1 MDNTNKAV
9 SKEFLKQYF
18 TQNNIG
24 EEFGS
29 KVIADLESRGY
40 TITGITEPNKTG
52 FLGNAGGA
60 IKNVFTERASNIG
73 AGISEIGEAYNAETK
88 QGGSIGA
95 GLAGAS
101 VKALQQPLNIAGQ
114 AMGGVWDLATQA
126 VMSIVPEDIKEKG
139 QEFITNFIENS
150 ELAQK
155 TLSEISEIQEKYPDV
170 ARALGNALNILPAPP
185 AGKLATAGV
194 KGTGKL
200 TTKAIGG
207 LDDLIKSAS
216 ELTETAGKSLTR
228 KISPTTEIAVE
239 NTYKG
244 LLKQIEN
251 KKSIMSDFVKRE
263 GTGKDPLR
271 VISENPDYMV
281 RIDTASKSFDV
292 KDAVSNLNRDVAQ
305 YSRVRDA
312 VLSTADDTF
321 GNIATDDVLKNVFT
335 RISGKNYKT
344 YLDEGERAVKNIIT
358 KMESLKKFNPETISR
373 IELNNVRKGIDD
385 TINTL
390 TNTKLQD
397 KLRLDMRT
405 SFKEILEQSLPDNTL
420 LKELNGKIG
429 DLIDTSDFLTKKLAG
444 SKVKG
449 GGLTDLAIKTAGS
462 QTGAIIGAG
471 AGGVLG
477 GIPGAFAGYGISE
490 FLSKSLIKNAINN
503 PFDRKVLEKM
513 LQETPDIIKKSQE
526 FINKMKSQTVKSTD
540 FVKKKTNISRMQR
553 LANAESEEVVDSIL
567 KPNKG
572 IVKANLP
579 ESALMKEARKY
590 KSAEEFIKAQGE
602 TLYHGTPYKFDTFK
616 KGKTTYFTPKKSFA
630 ENYGSEKSFARE
642 MDADIQILERFG
654 KVNLF
659 DGTKKADI
667 EKLGKMLP
675 DEVGVLGP
683 MAGMGGK
690 LSKKEVL
697 ERMRGIFTLD
707 TPEFVFK
714 AKKVGEI
721 FEDMSI
727 AHSGTYRIKKINKDS
742 VVADKINQ
750 WGNVYGKDTD
760 VYKTVTFKKDKTYQF
775 KDAPYWKD
783 FEGDT
788 AIEESI
794 KKLGYDGWVSSEKGV
809 PTYAIFNPEKLKT
822 KSQLEEI
829 WNKAQ
834 K

>member
-1 MDNTNKAV
+1 MNNTNKTV

-24 EEFGS
+24 EEDGS

-40 TITGITEPNKTG
+40 TITGITEPNKTNNSG
-52 FLGNAGGA
+52 NFLTKTVDDLKGRFEN
-60 IKNVFTERASNIG
+60 IKEGLKEVSEAYKQEANNGVVDSKA
-73 AGISEIGEAYNAETK
+73 AGIAA
-88 QGGSIGA
+88 A
-95 GLAGAS
+95 GLKLA
-101 VKALQQPLNIAGQ
+101 QQPLNVLGQ
-114 AMGGVWDLATQA
+114 AAGGVWDLATHA

-139 QEFITNFIENS
+139 QEYITNFIENS

-170 ARALGNALNILPAPP
+170 ARALGNTLNILPAPP
-185 AGKLATAGV
+185 AGKLATSGV
-194 KGTGKL
+194 KGAGKL

-344 YLDEGERAVKNIIT
+344 YLDEGERAVKSIIT

-373 IELNNVRKGIDD
+373 VELNNVRKGIDD
-385 TINTL
+385 TINSF

-397 KLRLDMRT
+397 KLRLDVRT
-405 SFKEILEQSLPDNTL
+405 AFKETLENSIPDNTL

-513 LQETPDIIKKSQE
+513 IQETPDIIKKSQE
-526 FINKMKSQTVKSTD
+526 FINKMKSQTVKSND
-540 FVKKKTNISRMQR
+540 LVKKKSNISRMQR

-572 IVKANLP
+572 IVEATLP
-579 ESALMKEARKY
+579 ESSLMKEARKY
-590 KSAEEFIKAQGE
+590 KSAEEFV
-602 TLYHGTPYKFDTFK
+602 
-616 KGKTTYFTPKKSFA
+616 KSQRTHV
-630 ENYGSEKSFARE
+630 YRGG
-642 MDADIQILERFG
+642 AD
-654 KVNLF
+654 
-659 DGTKKADI
+659 
-667 EKLGKMLP
+667 
-675 DEVGVLGP
+675 
-683 MAGMGGK
+683 
-690 LSKKEVL
+690 LSKEKITDAGVSVSSGKNVADDFVKQKGGTVQENFISPNAKIVDYADVPNVKFKNL
-697 ERMRGIFTLD
+697 NDYSPELD
-707 TPEFVFK
+707 TGNMQIWRDLEVEYQK
-714 AKKVGEI
+714 AVNWAK
-721 FEDMSI
+721 S
-727 AHSGTYRIKKINKDS
+727 N
-742 VVADKINQ
+742 
-750 WGNVYGKDTD
+750 
-760 VYKTVTFKKDKTYQF
+760 
-775 KDAPYWKD
+775 
-783 FEGDT
+783 
-788 AIEESI
+788 
-794 KKLGYDGWVSSEKGV
+794 GYDGVKLPLEGE
-809 PTYAIFNPEKLKT
+809 TRIINPDVLKT
-822 KSQLEEI
+822 KSQLIDI
-829 WNKAQ
+829 WKKAQ

>member
-1 MDNTNKAV
+1 MNKYLDRKTAQEILNTRPAGTDVNDA
-9 SKEFLKQYF
+9 LK
-18 TQNNIG
+18 
-24 EEFGS
+24 
-29 KVIADLESRGY
+29 VLADRGY
-40 TITGITEPNKTG
+40 IVEGYNEPKQNM
-52 FLGNAGGA
+52 LQRAGGA

-73 AGISEIGEAYNAETK
+73 AGISEIGEAYNEETK

-101 VKALQQPLNIAGQ
+101 LKALQQPLNVLGQ
-114 AMGGVWDLATQA
+114 AAGGVWDLATQA

-139 QEFITNFIENS
+139 QEYITNFIENS

-170 ARALGNALNILPAPP
+170 ARALGNTLNILPAPP
-185 AGKLATAGV
+185 AGKLATSGV
-194 KGTGKL
+194 KGAGKL

-263 GTGKDPLR
+263 GTGKNPLR

-344 YLDEGERAVKNIIT
+344 YLDEGERAVKSITT
-358 KMESLKKFNPETISR
+358 KMKSLKKFNPETISR
-373 IELNNVRKGIDD
+373 VELNNVRKGIDD
-385 TINTL
+385 TINSF

-397 KLRLDMRT
+397 KLRLDVRT
-405 SFKEILEQSLPDNTL
+405 AFKETLENSIPDNTL

-429 DLIDTSDFLTKKLAG
+429 DLIDTSNFLTKKLAG

-462 QTGAIIGAG
+462 QAGAIIGAG

-477 GIPGAFAGYGISE
+477 GVPGAFAGYGVSN

-526 FINKMKSQTVKSTD
+526 FINKMKSQTVKST
-540 FVKKKTNISRMQR
+540 
-553 LANAESEEVVDSIL
+553 
-567 KPNKG
+567 
-572 IVKANLP
+572 NL
-579 ESALMKEARKY
+579 
-590 KSAEEFIKAQGE
+590 
-602 TLYHGTPYKFDTFK
+602 
-616 KGKTTYFTPKKSFA
+616 
-630 ENYGSEKSFARE
+630 
-642 MDADIQILERFG
+642 IQTSTKNLLE
-654 KVNLF
+654 
-659 DGTKKADI
+659 
-667 EKLGKMLP
+667 
-675 DEVGVLGP
+675 
-683 MAGMGGK
+683 
-690 LSKKEVL
+690 
-697 ERMRGIFTLD
+697 
-707 TPEFVFK
+707 
-714 AKKVGEI
+714 
-721 FEDMSI
+721 
-727 AHSGTYRIKKINKDS
+727 
-742 VVADKINQ
+742 
-750 WGNVYGKDTD
+750 
-760 VYKTVTFKKDKTYQF
+760 
-775 KDAPYWKD
+775 
-783 FEGDT
+783 
-788 AIEESI
+788 
-794 KKLGYDGWVSSEKGV
+794 
-809 PTYAIFNPEKLKT
+809 
-822 KSQLEEI
+822 
-829 WNKAQ
+829 
-834 K
+834 